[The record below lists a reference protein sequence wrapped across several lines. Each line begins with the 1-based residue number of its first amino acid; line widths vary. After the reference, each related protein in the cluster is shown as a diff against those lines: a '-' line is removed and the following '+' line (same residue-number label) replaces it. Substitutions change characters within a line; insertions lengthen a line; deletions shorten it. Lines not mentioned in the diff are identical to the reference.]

1 MKNIYDYGNE
11 LLEADDFVEIPN
23 PIGPYDYG
31 DELLDAGDFV
41 EIHTPRQ
48 AKPLGLNLL
57 VAAVA
62 GAGSVFLTI
71 ILTQF

>member
-1 MKNIYDYGNE
+1 MKNTYNYGN
-11 LLEADDFVEIPN
+11 
-23 PIGPYDYG
+23 
-31 DELLDAGDFV
+31 ELLDAGDFND
-41 EIHTPRQ
+41 IPTPRQ

>member
-1 MKNIYDYGNE
+1 MKNTYDYGNE
-11 LLEADDFVEIPN
+11 LL
-23 PIGPYDYG
+23 
-31 DELLDAGDFV
+31 DAGDFND
-41 EIHTPRQ
+41 IPTPRQ